1 MSGLSE
7 KPPKIATLQALH
19 KDLGVRRDNLRG
31 FLGQWPNRWGLAT
44 AGSIVVRVHLIHW
57 VNEIVNGF
65 SSSVLRT
72 IGQVAYNTTWD
83 LDLRDLR
90 FGARLRRLHEVR
102 GQEFNEHTARFKVR
116 GVVIERVSTE
126 LSTRGP
132 ADRLAPDLVRS
143 LTEREATYAAA
154 PGGADTTTDG
164 STALDQERIA
174 AAARF
179 QQAVRGLRGISLN
192 DVIEQFR
199 NLRLYVPGTADR
211 ILVVDT
217 PTYGCLTYA
226 FTSTSSLH
234 EYRSATNNGR
244 MAEWSELTGGELI
257 DHIGRLPMPTG
268 IVVDPV
274 DGGRSD
280 VDAMLT
286 LPASLIAGM
295 RPENGR

>member
-7 KPPKIATLQALH
+7 KPSKIVTLQTLH

-31 FLGQWPNRWGLAT
+31 FLGQWLNRWGLAT
-44 AGSIVVRVHLIHW
+44 ADSIVVRVHLIHW

-65 SSSVLRT
+65 SSGALRT
-72 IGQVAYNTTWD
+72 IGQVAYNTTLE
-83 LDLRDLR
+83 LDLRNLR
-90 FGARLRRLHEVR
+90 FGARLRRLYEMR
-102 GQEFNEHTARFKVR
+102 GPEFNEHTARFKVR
-116 GVVIERVSTE
+116 GVIIERVSME

-143 LTEREATYAAA
+143 LIEHEMTYAAA
-154 PGGADTTTDG
+154 PGADTATDG
-164 STALDQERIA
+164 STAGDQERIVT
-174 AAARF
+174 AARF

-192 DVIEQFR
+192 DVIEQFLA
-199 NLRLYVPGTADR
+199 LRLYVPGTADR

-226 FTSTSSLH
+226 FTSASSLR

-244 MAEWSELTGGELI
+244 MAEWSELTGRELI
-257 DHIGRLPMPTG
+257 NRIRRLPMPAG

-274 DGGRSD
+274 DEGRSD
-280 VDAMLT
+280 VDGMLT
-286 LPASLIAGM
+286 LPASLVAEM
-295 RPENGR
+295 RPTNGC